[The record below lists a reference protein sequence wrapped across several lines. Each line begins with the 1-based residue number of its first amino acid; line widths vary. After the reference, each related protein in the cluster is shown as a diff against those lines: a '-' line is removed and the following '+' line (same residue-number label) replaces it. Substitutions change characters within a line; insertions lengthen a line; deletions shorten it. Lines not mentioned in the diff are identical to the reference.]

1 MVYQPLAMVESNE
14 MVPCP
19 MPSEF
24 PRLAALKLPAR
35 PAEPKP
41 ESTSSTIWHQEGIR
55 QWSLTDRQSGIVMN
69 IPTEHFMMV
78 KFTFANGKSKQIKV
92 ALTPE
97 DAQYNRETQ
106 FLIPGKQVNNWY

>member
-1 MVYQPLAMVESNE
+1 MI
-14 MVPCP
+14 PCP

-55 QWSLTDRQSGIVMN
+55 QWSLTDRQTGVIVN
-69 IPTEHFMMV
+69 IPTVPFLLV
-78 KFTFANGKSKQIKV
+78 KFTFPNWKSKQLKV
-92 ALTPE
+92 ALDPA
-97 DAQYNRETQ
+97 DAARNRETQ
-106 FLIPGKQVNNWY
+106 FLIPGKQVNNVY